1 MDIALIQ
8 NHMRF
13 IDHADEGIDAQEIS
27 THAEV
32 RRASDRHRMDCM
44 ASHRILSAYDFAQ
57 EKLASIPA
65 EKMRPAPLIT
75 GDDLIAAGY
84 APGPRFKEIL
94 AVVEDGQLEGRLL
107 SKEDALTFVASEF
120 PLLNTR
126 A

>member
-1 MDIALIQ
+1 
-8 NHMRF
+8 MRF
-13 IDHADEGIDAQEIS
+13 GQIMQMKES
-27 THAEV
+27 TLKKFLRMPKFEEHL
-32 RRASDRHRMDCM
+32 DLHRMDCM

-94 AVVEDGQLEGRLL
+94 AAVEDGQLEGRLL